1 MTDARP
7 ADAGSAGL
15 RPRRGRPRDAEVDR
29 RILAAARETVAAH
42 GYAGLSIDA
51 VAERAGVAKTTL
63 YRRWP
68 TKARLVADLV
78 SRMQDEVTLTETGD
92 VVADL
97 TRLTAGIAGSL
108 TAAGAPL
115 VADLMAAM
123 AHDPDFGDTMR
134 GRWAQWRRAAVELLG
149 RAVERGALSPGFDP
163 EVVVDQLAGPLYYRL
178 LFTGDPLTA
187 EYAAHLVEAALR
199 AHLRPKGP
207 TSP

>member
-1 MTDARP
+1 MTDA
-7 ADAGSAGL
+7 

-29 RILAAARETVAAH
+29 RILAAARETITAH
-42 GYAGLSIDA
+42 GYAGLSVDA

-68 TKARLVADLV
+68 SKARLVADLV
-78 SRMQDEVTLTETGD
+78 SGMQDEVGLTETGD

-115 VADLMAAM
+115 VADLTAAM
-123 AHDPDFGDTMR
+123 AHDPDFGATMR
-134 GRWAQWRRAAVELLG
+134 ERWAQWRRAAVDLLG
-149 RAVERGALSPGFDP
+149 RAAERGVLSPGLDP
-163 EVVVDQLAGPLYYRL
+163 EVTVDQLAGPLYYRL

-187 EYAAHLVEAALR
+187 KYAASLVEAALG
-199 AHLRPKGP
+199 AHLRRPEGP
-207 TSP
+207 TSHDR

>member
-1 MTDARP
+1 MTDA
-7 ADAGSAGL
+7 
-15 RPRRGRPRDAEVDR
+15 RPRRGRPRDADVDR
-29 RILAAARETVAAH
+29 RILAAARETVAAQ

-78 SRMQDEVTLTETGD
+78 SRMQDEARLTETD
-92 VVADL
+92 DIVADL
-97 TRLTAGIAGSL
+97 TRLTAGIAASL
-108 TAAGAPL
+108 SAVGAPL
-115 VADLMAAM
+115 VADLTAAI
-123 AHDPDFGDTMR
+123 ARDPDFGETMR
-134 GRWAQWRRAAVELLG
+134 ERWAQLRRVAVQVLG

-187 EYAAHLVEAALR
+187 EYAATLVENALG
-199 AHLRPKGP
+199 AHLRPEGP
-207 TSP
+207 SPHDR